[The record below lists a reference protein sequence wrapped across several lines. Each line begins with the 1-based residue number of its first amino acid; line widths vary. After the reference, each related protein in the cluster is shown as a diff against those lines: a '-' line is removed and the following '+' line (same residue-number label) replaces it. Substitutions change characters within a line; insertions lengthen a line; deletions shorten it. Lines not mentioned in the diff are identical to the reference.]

1 MNYFTKADNELFGFL
16 IRLSEILLVLYYR
29 RYGKGRFICMEV
41 LLVLSKDQ
49 KLAS

>member
-16 IRLSEILLVLYYR
+16 IRLILLVLYYR
-29 RYGKGRFICMEV
+29 RYGKGRFICIEV